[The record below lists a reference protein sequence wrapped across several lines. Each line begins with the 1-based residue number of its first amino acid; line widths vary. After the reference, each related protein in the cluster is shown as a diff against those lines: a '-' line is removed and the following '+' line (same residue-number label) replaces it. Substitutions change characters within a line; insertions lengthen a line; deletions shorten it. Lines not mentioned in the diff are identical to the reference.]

1 MNLNQKGAEDLLKLS
16 FQSGMAGILFG
27 LTPLVVKALLQPT
40 IAYAGWFAGLAIGL
54 QLLGLSL
61 AVLVLRRKKIVLHKK
76 KSQKDDLNF
85 GRILALFHAGM
96 KIKN

>member
-61 AVLVLRRKKIVLHKK
+61 AVLVLRRKKISAPQKEKAKK
-76 KSQKDDLNF
+76 MTL
-85 GRILALFHAGM
+85 ILAVSLLFFM
-96 KIKN
+96 LV